1 MATQLLTSSGGLSGQ
16 YQKYFDK
23 RLLTA
28 VLQKL
33 VMAQFPQT
41 KPLPPGMGALTVRF
55 TRPMAPDRS
64 TVSALTE
71 GTPLATD
78 SDYTLTFVDATCTQ
92 VGQKTTISDILGE
105 TNLFDT
111 LQNVSTWM
119 GQNAAL
125 YYDFA
130 ITTEMVGGIAAGNK
144 QYAGGAADW
153 TTLAGLSANDGKL
166 QITDILK
173 AFTRLTAARAPKA
186 SANDNTSRGV
196 KGGTDYIAVV
206 APQPGF
212 DIRQDTLFQQAGVR
226 GNNDGLFNGEFGSWY
241 GQRLVEATQPWR
253 EATGGA
259 EGTFSSTGGIYATI
273 CTGSEAVGMVQL
285 AAQNITRPSLQ
296 VLAKGDKTDPLN
308 QFTSVG
314 WKSFFVVKTLK
325 NDWSVIIR
333 SLTTYS

>member
-23 RLLTA
+23 KLLTA

-33 VMAQFPQT
+33 VMSQFPQT
-41 KPLPPGMGALTVRF
+41 RKLPPGMGALTVRF

-71 GTPLATD
+71 GTPLASD
-78 SDYTLTFVDATCTQ
+78 SDYSLTFIDATCTQ

-111 LQNVSTWM
+111 LELVSTWM

-130 ITTEMVGGIAAGNK
+130 ITTEYQSGVNATNK
-144 QYAGGAADW
+144 QYGNGTADW
-153 TTLAGLSANDGKL
+153 TTLAALSNAADGRL
-166 QITDILK
+166 TITDILR
-173 AFTRLTAARAPKA
+173 ACTRLTAARAPKV
-186 SANDNTSRGV
+186 SANG
-196 KGGTDYIAVV
+196 KGAGSDYVAIV

-212 DIRQDTLFQQAGVR
+212 EIRKDTDFFIGAGIR
-226 GNNDGLFNGEFGSWY
+226 GNNEGLFNGEFGSWY
-241 GQRLVEATQPWR
+241 GVKLIEATNPWR

-259 EGTFSSTGGIYATI
+259 EGTYSSTGGIYATI
-273 CTGSEAVGMVQL
+273 VTGGEAVGMVDL
-285 AAQNITRPSLQ
+285 ASQGITSPKLI
-296 VLAKGDKTDPLN
+296 VKAGPDKTDQLN

-314 WKSFFVVKTLK
+314 WKSFFKVKTLK
-325 NDWSVIIR
+325 DDWSVIIR

>member
-1 MATQLLTSSGGLSGQ
+1 MAQLLTSSGGLSGQ

-33 VMAQFPQT
+33 VMAQFPQV
-41 KPLPPGMGALTVRF
+41 KALPPGMGALTVRF

-71 GTPLATD
+71 GTALASD
-78 SDYTLTFVDATCTQ
+78 SDYSLSFVDATCTQ

-130 ITTEMVGGIAAGNK
+130 ITTEYQAGVNATNK

-153 TTLAGLSANDGKL
+153 TTLAALPTTDGRL
-166 QITDILK
+166 QVPDLLK
-173 AFTRLTAARAPKA
+173 ACTRLTAARAPKA
-186 SANDNTSRGV
+186 SANGMGGGP
-196 KGGTDYIAVV
+196 KMGTDYVAVI

-212 DIRQDTLFQQAGVR
+212 DIRLDKDFFVAAGVR

-241 GQRLVEATQPWR
+241 GIKCVEATQPWR

-273 CTGSEAVGMVQL
+273 VTGSEAVGMVNL
-285 AAQNITRPSLQ
+285 ASQNITRPKLI
-296 VLAKGDKTDPLN
+296 VAANADKSDSLN

-314 WKSFFVVKTLK
+314 WKSFFKVKTLK
-325 NDWSVIIR
+325 DDWSVIIR

>member
-1 MATQLLTSSGGLSGQ
+1 MAQLLTSSGGLSGE

-23 RLLTA
+23 KLLTA

-41 KPLPPGMGALTVRF
+41 RNLPPGMGALTVRF

-71 GTPLATD
+71 GTAISSD
-78 SDYTLTFVDATCTQ
+78 SDYSLTFVDATCTQ

-111 LQNVSTWM
+111 LQLVSTWM
-119 GQNAAL
+119 GQNASL

-130 ITTEMVGGIAAGNK
+130 VTTEYQSGVNATNK

-153 TTLAGLSANDGKL
+153 TTLAALPTTDGKL
-166 QITDILK
+166 AITDLLK

-186 SANDNTSRGV
+186 TANTHTPAGT
-196 KGGTDYIAVV
+196 KGGTDYVAIV
-206 APQPGF
+206 APQPGY
-212 DIRQDTLFQQAGVR
+212 DIRQDKLFQDAGVR

-241 GQRLVEATQPWR
+241 GMKLVEATQPWR

-273 CTGSEAVGMVQL
+273 CTGSEAVGMVNL
-285 AAQNITRPSLQ
+285 ASQNITRPSLQ

-314 WKSFFVVKTLK
+314 WKSFFKVKTLK
-325 NDWSVIIR
+325 DDWSVIVR
-333 SLTTYS
+333 SLTTYA